1 MTVRIILAS
10 ASAARNDLLRAAGI
24 TFESRPARID
34 EPALRA
40 ALAAE
45 NASPRDVA
53 DALAEFKA
61 RRVAER
67 DPGALVI
74 GCDQVLEF
82 RGDILTKAD
91 TAEAANAQL
100 RLLAGQTH
108 QLHSAV
114 VIYENAAPVWRHIS
128 TARMTMRPLS
138 DEYRDS
144 YVARN
149 WDTIRHAVGGYLLE
163 REGVC
168 LFSAIEGDY
177 FTVLGL
183 PLTQVLNYLVLR
195 QAVAS

>member
-10 ASAARNDLLRAAGI
+10 ASVARNDLLRSAGVL
-24 TFESRPARID
+24 FESRPARID

-40 ALAAE
+40 ALTSE
-45 NASPRDVA
+45 NAAPRDVA

-74 GCDQVLEF
+74 GCDQVLEL
-82 RGDILTKAD
+82 RGGILGKPETS
-91 TAEAANAQL
+91 EAADAQL
-100 RLLAGQTH
+100 GMLAGQTH
-108 QLHSAV
+108 QLHSAA

-128 TARMTMRPLS
+128 TARLTMRPLS
-138 DEYRDS
+138 DEYRAS

-149 WDTIRHAVGGYLLE
+149 WDTIRHTVGGYLLE
-163 REGVC
+163 REGVR
-168 LFSAIEGDY
+168 LFSAVEGDY

-183 PLTQVLNYLVLR
+183 PLTEILNYLVLR